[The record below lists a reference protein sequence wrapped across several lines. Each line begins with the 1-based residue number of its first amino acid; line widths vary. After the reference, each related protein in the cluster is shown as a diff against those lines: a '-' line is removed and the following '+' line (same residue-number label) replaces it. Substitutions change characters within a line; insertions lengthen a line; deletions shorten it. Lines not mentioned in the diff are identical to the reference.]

1 MDNKTKNIISV
12 KTLDKRETEKK
23 SVNLE
28 KAGFLRCLQ
37 EIQDKGLTVSEVVTD
52 AHLQIGAMM
61 SKYNRGIPEKFIK
74 NVTFENF
81 VHVYVIQENN
91 LLWFSIAEKDYPDIK
106 HSHDIWH
113 AAKNLGKKLLAVS
126 DIIYSST

>member
-1 MDNKTKNIISV
+1 MPWWVSIIGEYLKN
-12 KTLDKRETEKK
+12 
-23 SVNLE
+23 
-28 KAGFLRCLQ
+28 
-37 EIQDKGLTVSEVVTD
+37 
-52 AHLQIGAMM
+52 
-61 SKYNRGIPEKFIK
+61 FIK

-113 AAKNLGKKLLAVS
+113 AAKNLGEKLLAVS